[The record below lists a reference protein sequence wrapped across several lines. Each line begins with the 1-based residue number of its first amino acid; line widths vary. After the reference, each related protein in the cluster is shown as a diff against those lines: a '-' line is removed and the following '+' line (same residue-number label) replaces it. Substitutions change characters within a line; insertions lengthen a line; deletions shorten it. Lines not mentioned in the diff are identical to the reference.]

1 MAVLLFTTRI
11 AEDLIVNIT
20 SSKAKKSR
28 VFVVKL
34 VLAVKPKGCYC
45 TSGGGV
51 SDNFEAEKYYF

>member
-11 AEDLIVNIT
+11 AEDLMVNIT
-20 SSKAKKSR
+20 GSKVKKSR

-45 TSGGGV
+45 TSGGGG
-51 SDNFEAEKYYF
+51 E